1 MKRMLQ
7 KICSV
12 TISATLLTGMF
23 HVVSADDLS
32 GHWAE
37 SVMRELQ
44 SKKYISGYE
53 DNNLRPNAP
62 ITRAEFV
69 TVVNKVMELSKV
81 EVGPRLV
88 FSDVKDGDWFKE
100 AVEVAIS
107 NGYTMGYGDNSFRPN
122 AKITRAEA
130 AVMLSKVLKLD
141 TKVSLGEME
150 RFTDS
155 ENIPI
160 WAAPS
165 IRALMEKS
173 LMSGY
178 PSGDFKAN
186 SPITRAEAFSV
197 LHKSYTSDI
206 MSAKKEEESKKEEVK
221 TEALKKLESPKK
233 PSTGSNKGGG
243 TGGSSGGGSHSS
255 AKAKA
260 IEIVGERTFS
270 EDNQI
275 QQFTIQY
282 TPHNA
287 SNKKVNWYL
296 SNDNLKII
304 EKTDSSIRLQAVEN
318 GEYELIATLDSD
330 ASVTHKITGQIKNQV
345 VGLTSDSNI
354 GTAGDK
360 SITGLN
366 KDQIYVLKV
375 DSKYLSIN
383 AEGKIVGT
391 YDSKEKAVVN
401 SQSLNTTAITG
412 LDNAKEYELFQF
424 SAYDDEVLQ
433 AKIAKFLAYTKDDI
447 NEKNVDMI
455 QILHLEVHDGADQKV
470 NSIQDQVAKKI
481 WEEKL
486 EQIKNKY
493 EELKPVINQKQEA
506 LDRIIEA
513 IKENIN
519 KIQEGMSPENA
530 RKIVSDIDGLVE
542 KISVNKYQ
550 KIEPDLRKK
559 FTNLKAEL
567 EQYEKMK
574 DTTVTL
580 NDDGTVTIAPLKTK
594 VNMDLVT
601 EQGDLIKQY
610 ADLNPSSNIPSVLKD
625 MRNAGV
631 GNYQIKVTLPDT
643 TYLKVEYVSELK
655 EVKKIENTLGI
666 LFLRGSNFNEDPD
679 KSTENSQAKVRFHKE
694 KGTIEWDAVENAT
707 SYDVFADFTLETNEP
722 TVGGVYIMPEK
733 GNHNEFGNIENEYQT
748 TSLISIGN
756 GQAFRLDAEKG
767 QVNRSRVAVATGLTE
782 RKLNLNT
789 LAHVEGDAFSHENFL
804 KDIERDKIHCFVK
817 IFIVPRN
824 INSLYISQHFEKPS
838 GVYKLNYT
846 NALEISDFTWGDWKQ
861 FNPAW

>member
-1 MKRMLQ
+1 M
-7 KICSV
+7 
-12 TISATLLTGMF
+12 
-23 HVVSADDLS
+23 
-32 GHWAE
+32 
-37 SVMRELQ
+37 
-44 SKKYISGYE
+44 
-53 DNNLRPNAP
+53 
-62 ITRAEFV
+62 
-69 TVVNKVMELSKV
+69 
-81 EVGPRLV
+81 
-88 FSDVKDGDWFKE
+88 
-100 AVEVAIS
+100 
-107 NGYTMGYGDNSFRPN
+107 
-122 AKITRAEA
+122 
-130 AVMLSKVLKLD
+130 
-141 TKVSLGEME
+141 
-150 RFTDS
+150 
-155 ENIPI
+155 
-160 WAAPS
+160 
-165 IRALMEKS
+165 
-173 LMSGY
+173 
-178 PSGDFKAN
+178 
-186 SPITRAEAFSV
+186 
-197 LHKSYTSDI
+197 
-206 MSAKKEEESKKEEVK
+206 
-221 TEALKKLESPKK
+221 
-233 PSTGSNKGGG
+233 
-243 TGGSSGGGSHSS
+243 
-255 AKAKA
+255 
-260 IEIVGERTFS
+260 
-270 EDNQI
+270 
-275 QQFTIQY
+275 
-282 TPHNA
+282 
-287 SNKKVNWYL
+287 
-296 SNDNLKII
+296 
-304 EKTDSSIRLQAVEN
+304 QAVEN

-401 SQSLNTTAITG
+401 SQSLNTTVITG
-412 LDNAKEYELFQF
+412 LDNAKEYELFQL
-424 SAYDDEVLQ
+424 SVYDDEVLQ
-433 AKIAKFLAYTKDDI
+433 AKIDKFLAYTENDI

-455 QILHLEVHDGADQKV
+455 QILHLEAHDGAEQKV

>member
-69 TVVNKVMELSKV
+69 TVVNKVLGLSKV
-81 EVGPRLV
+81 ETGTVIA
-88 FSDVKDGDWFKE
+88 FSDVKEDDWFKE
-100 AVEVAIS
+100 AVEIAVS
-107 NGYTMGYGDNSFRPN
+107 NGYTLGYSDNSFRPN
-122 AKITRAEA
+122 AKITRAEV

-141 TKVSLGEME
+141 KKVSENEMNQ
-150 RFTDS
+150 FTDS
-155 ENIPI
+155 EEIPR
-160 WAAPS
+160 WAAPA
-165 IRALMEKS
+165 IRALTEKS
-173 LMSGY
+173 LISGY
-178 PSGDFKAN
+178 PDGYFKAN
-186 SPITRAEAFSV
+186 NPITRAEAFSV
-197 LHKSYTSDI
+197 LHKSYTSDTMI
-206 MSAKKEEESKKEEVK
+206 AKKEEESKKEEVK
-221 TEALKKLESPKK
+221 TEALKKPESPKK

-260 IEIVGERTFS
+260 IEIVGEHTFS

-287 SNKKVNWYL
+287 SNKEVKWNL

-304 EKTDSSIRLQAVEN
+304 EKTESSIRLQAVEN
-318 GEYELIATLDSD
+318 GDYELTATLKSD
-330 ASVTHKITGQIKNQV
+330 ASVTYKITGQIKNQV
-345 VGLTSDSNI
+345 VGLKSNSGI

-360 SITGLN
+360 SITGLE
-366 KDQIYVLKV
+366 KDKIYVLKV

-401 SQSLNTTAITG
+401 SQSLNTTVITG
-412 LDNAKEYELFQF
+412 LDNAKEYELFQL
-424 SAYDDEVLQ
+424 SVYDDEVLQ
-433 AKIAKFLAYTKDDI
+433 AKIDKFLAYTENDI

-506 LDRIIEA
+506 LDKIIEA

-707 SYDVFADFTLETNEP
+707 SYDVFADFTLETREP

-782 RKLNLNT
+782 RKLNLST
-789 LAHVEGDAFSHENFL
+789 LAHVEGDAFSHENFAN
-804 KDIERDKIHCFVK
+804 DNERDKINCFVK

-824 INSLYISQHFEKPS
+824 INSLYISQHFDKQS

>member
-23 HVVSADDLS
+23 RVVSADDLS

-221 TEALKKLESPKK
+221 TEALKKPESPKK